1 MYREYD
7 SYDSMTLPHE
17 LSANNVL
24 TVSYLRT
31 DTDSVSVSVSQC
43 HVSVMS
49 VSCVL
54 S

>member
-1 MYREYD
+1 MQREYD
-7 SYDSMTLPHE
+7 SYDTMTLTHE
-17 LSANNVL
+17 LKLKNLL

-31 DTDSVSVSVSQC
+31 DTDSVSCQC

-49 VSCVL
+49 VACVL

>member
-1 MYREYD
+1 MKRDCD
-7 SYDSMTLPHE
+7 SYDTMTLTHE
-17 LSANNVL
+17 LKLNKLL

-31 DTDSVSVSVSQC
+31 DTDSMSVN
-43 HVSVMS
+43 VMS

>member
-1 MYREYD
+1 MQREYD
-7 SYDSMTLPHE
+7 SYDSMTLTHE
-17 LSANNVL
+17 LKLKFLL

-31 DTDSVSVSVSQC
+31 DTDSVSVSV
-43 HVSVMS
+43 MS